1 MINKIEIINN
11 RILELE
17 QQHALT
23 LEYIDMINGG
33 MEDPDVTIEQC
44 QNRLLVLSEKR
55 QALIDYR
62 DTIV

>member
-1 MINKIEIINN
+1 MINEIEIIDN
-11 RILELE
+11 RILKLE
-17 QQHALT
+17 QQYALT

-44 QNRLLVLSEKR
+44 KNRLLVLSEKR